1 MKLILT
7 LIALVLMMS
16 PANSTNIYKNNDN
29 VKVIVIKNDTFLV
42 IPLSDGRKILSDL
55 LKYKITDSLLVA
67 CEYKDSINDDR
78 IYLYKSKV
86 DSLSKLITNKDIEIT
101 NLNKINNNNMVIDN
115 KRVEENKALKREI
128 RKQKLLKSIFFVGMI
143 VIPLTITILLEN

>member
-1 MKLILT
+1 
-7 LIALVLMMS
+7 MMS

-101 NLNKINNNNMVIDN
+101 NLNKINNNNLVIDN

>member
-1 MKLILT
+1 
-7 LIALVLMMS
+7 MS

-101 NLNKINNNNMVIDN
+101 NLNKINNNNLVIDN